1 MSDMSWFE
9 QRAGL
14 DGTVA
19 VVTGG
24 AGGLGAAIVEDLAA
38 NGVRPAVIDLDDAAV
53 KELRDVLDK
62 QGVDHI
68 VTQGDARD
76 PDALTALFEQVDE
89 RWGRVDT
96 LVNIVGGTFRAQFV
110 DTGAKGWDAILRTNL
125 SHVLHACSLAVPRMQ
140 AGGRGGS
147 IINLTTIEAHR
158 AAPGFAVYSAAKAAV
173 EQFARTL
180 SIEVAPDGIR
190 VNNVAP
196 DYVPTPNLAKLAS
209 LGGGDSSLSTP
220 EGSASRSRWVGPG
233 TSPMCRTVWCSWRR
247 SCRRSSPAPHCTRT
261 AGPSHRRDGS
271 TGPIPGGRTMFR
283 PGSWPTQPWPT
294 QPRRSRDAGSGCG
307 LHSDPRAV
315 SADQIGHVLE
325 SFRAQQ

>member
-24 AGGLGAAIVEDLAA
+24 AGGLGAAIVADLAA

-53 KELRDVLDK
+53 KELRDVLDN
-62 QGVDHI
+62 QGVDYI

-209 LGGGDSSLSTP
+209 LGGGDSSMSTP
-220 EGSASRSRWVGPG
+220 EGVRIAIPMGRAGHVTDVSNSVVFLASKLSSFITGTTLHPDGGTFASSGWFNWPDSGWANHVPSRILANA
-233 TSPMCRTVWCSWRR
+233 T
-247 SCRRSSPAPHCTRT
+247 
-261 AGPSHRRDGS
+261 
-271 TGPIPGGRTMFR
+271 
-283 PGSWPTQPWPT
+283 
-294 QPRRSRDAGSGCG
+294 
-307 LHSDPRAV
+307 
-315 SADQIGHVLE
+315 SADSPE
-325 SFRAQQ
+325 A